1 MQKEGVLNAV
11 EIPPSTN
18 LIRVLSNSG
27 YTIEAAIAD
36 IIDNS
41 IAHKANRIEVSFR
54 RKGPASTVE
63 ILDDGEGMDNLDL
76 QKAMT
81 FAYRDIDE
89 NRSENDLGRYG
100 VGMKTASS
108 SFCDR
113 LLVESKVD
121 GKKPNAYEFPFKS
134 KEWKIFHM
142 RCEEDCIPFKSGT
155 RITWKELRLS
165 NEPSE
170 NKRLLTTDVNE
181 FSRIVERVA
190 SHLSRA
196 FGLYIKNGLTIIV
209 NDNQL
214 EGWDPLSLP
223 GDSDLSVLLDTC
235 VSTATKEKI
244 RLKSILLPPSSK
256 MSDEQMNYATC
267 QGTASLT
274 DLEGFYVYRD
284 NRLIVCGG
292 WLKLPGL
299 SKLDHYRYTRIGLWF
314 DSSPELDSYFR
325 VNFIKDSISVP
336 ADFAKTLLTYAQD
349 GRKKSATIND
359 SKGKDRPYR
368 RRKRNEENINV
379 WEVSHK
385 EHSLVFTINPNHPL
399 VEQYTE
405 GLNKHKKDALFA
417 LLEKEFPFEELAQN
431 VPKRMEYTEEEL
443 KKMLEERFY
452 NLKKQD
458 KLTTN
463 QIEKLILKE
472 QPFCEDKYF
481 SKCEILLKRLLTEG
495 NDNGCL

>member
-1 MQKEGVLNAV
+1 MQKEGVLNTV

-18 LIRVLSNSG
+18 LIQVLSNSG

-190 SHLSRA
+190 SYLSRA

-223 GDSDLSVLLDTC
+223 GNSDLTVLQDT
-235 VSTATKEKI
+235 SIPTISNEKI
-244 RLKSILLPPSSK
+244 HLKSILLPASSK

-267 QGTASLT
+267 HGTASLT

-292 WLKLPGL
+292 WLELPGL
-299 SKLDHYRYTRIGLWF
+299 TKLDHYRYARIGLWF
-314 DSSPELDSYFR
+314 KSSPKLDSYFR

-336 ADFAKTLLTYAQD
+336 GDFEKKLLTYAQN
-349 GRKKSATIND
+349 GRKKSSAIND
-359 SKGKDRPYR
+359 SKPGDRPYH
-368 RRKRNEENINV
+368 RRKRDEEKIKV
-379 WEVSHK
+379 WEVSCK
-385 EHSLVFTINPNHPL
+385 ERSLVFKINSNHPL
-399 VEQYTE
+399 IEQFTE
-405 GLNKHKKDALFA
+405 GLNKHKRDALFN
-417 LLEKEFPFEELAQN
+417 LLEREFPFEELAQN
-431 VPKRMEYTEEEL
+431 TPKRMEYTEEEL
-443 KKMLEERFY
+443 EKMLEERFY
-452 NLKKQD
+452 NAKKQG
-458 KLTTN
+458 KLTTE

>member
-1 MQKEGVLNAV
+1 MQKEGVLNTV

-18 LIRVLSNSG
+18 LIQVLSNSG

-63 ILDDGEGMDNLDL
+63 ILDDGEGMNNLDL

-214 EGWDPLSLP
+214 EG
-223 GDSDLSVLLDTC
+223 
-235 VSTATKEKI
+235 
-244 RLKSILLPPSSK
+244 
-256 MSDEQMNYATC
+256 
-267 QGTASLT
+267 
-274 DLEGFYVYRD
+274 
-284 NRLIVCGG
+284 
-292 WLKLPGL
+292 
-299 SKLDHYRYTRIGLWF
+299 
-314 DSSPELDSYFR
+314 
-325 VNFIKDSISVP
+325 
-336 ADFAKTLLTYAQD
+336 
-349 GRKKSATIND
+349 
-359 SKGKDRPYR
+359 
-368 RRKRNEENINV
+368 
-379 WEVSHK
+379 
-385 EHSLVFTINPNHPL
+385 
-399 VEQYTE
+399 
-405 GLNKHKKDALFA
+405 
-417 LLEKEFPFEELAQN
+417 
-431 VPKRMEYTEEEL
+431 
-443 KKMLEERFY
+443 
-452 NLKKQD
+452 
-458 KLTTN
+458 
-463 QIEKLILKE
+463 
-472 QPFCEDKYF
+472 
-481 SKCEILLKRLLTEG
+481 
-495 NDNGCL
+495 